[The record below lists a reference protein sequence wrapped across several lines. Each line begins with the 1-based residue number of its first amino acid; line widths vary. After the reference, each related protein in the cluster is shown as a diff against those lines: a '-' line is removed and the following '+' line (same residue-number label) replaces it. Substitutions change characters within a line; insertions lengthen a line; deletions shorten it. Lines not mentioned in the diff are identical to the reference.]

1 MIVVL
6 FLGLGLLAAAVIAV
20 TVATG
25 ANRFVGANDE
35 LVELVNRGP
44 ATLDRAE
51 PTKEGMPVWVSPVAA
66 GLVAIGLTRSLPMA
80 CLAAAA
86 AVALP
91 WARARSRERSRRRR
105 FENELPDGLD
115 LLASSLEA
123 GAPLVQAMELVA
135 ADGDG
140 PLSEEFARILADN
153 RLGESLVDAM
163 AESAVRVGSRDFG
176 WCVKAVRAQQEF
188 GASLA
193 GVLRTLADFMRWRDD
208 LRGEV
213 RALTAEGR
221 VSAYVLV
228 ALPFLV
234 GGWFALVNP
243 SYFSALMSGAGLV
256 LLALAAVLMTVG
268 SVWMSRVVKVEV

>member
-1 MIVVL
+1 MILVL
-6 FLGLGLLAAAVIAV
+6 FLGLGALVAAVVAVTIASGSDRFEGNRDELAELVGTARSATRDAPARGLPVWVVPAGVGSVALGLLRSVPLALLAAA
-20 TVATG
+20 G
-25 ANRFVGANDE
+25 
-35 LVELVNRGP
+35 
-44 ATLDRAE
+44 
-51 PTKEGMPVWVSPVAA
+51 
-66 GLVAIGLTRSLPMA
+66 
-80 CLAAAA
+80 
-86 AVALP
+86 AVAMP
-91 WARARSRERSRRRR
+91 WLRVRSSEKSRRRR
-105 FENELPDGLD
+105 FEAELPDGLD

-163 AESAVRVGSRDFG
+163 GESAERVGSRDFG

-193 GVLRTLADFMRWRDD
+193 DLLRTLADFMRWRDD

-243 SYFSALMSGAGLV
+243 EYFGALVSSTAGFV
-256 LLALAAVLMTVG
+256 MVGIAGVLMAVG
-268 SVWMSRVVKVEV
+268 SLWMTRIVRVEV